1 VGFIARY
8 FFAMKCFF
16 KIWFDRGAAE
26 SVKRLLESGSLPEP
40 AQPRTVSE
48 EGERGA
54 ARLLAVLQRE
64 GRLVDFLQEDIGPAS
79 DAQIGAAARRVH
91 GGCAK
96 ALGEFVDLVPAMA
109 GDEGARVAVEAGF
122 DASAIRLVGDLQG
135 EPPFRGTLVHHGWRA
150 AAIRLPDLPE
160 TMDPMVVAAAEV
172 EV

>member
-1 VGFIARY
+1 VGFITRY
-8 FFAMKCFF
+8 FFALKCFF
-16 KIWFDRGAAE
+16 KLWFDKAAAE
-26 SVKRLLESGSLPEP
+26 SVKKLLDSGVGPEP
-40 AQPRTVSE
+40 ARPRRVSE

-64 GRLVDFLQEDIGPAS
+64 GRLVDFLQEDIGPAG

-91 GGCAK
+91 GGCRK
-96 ALGEFVDLVPAMA
+96 ALAEFVDLVPAME
-109 GDEGARVAVEAGF
+109 GEEGARVAVEAGF
-122 DASAIRLVGDLQG
+122 DASAIRLVGDIQG

-150 AAIRLPDLPE
+150 SAIRLPDLPD